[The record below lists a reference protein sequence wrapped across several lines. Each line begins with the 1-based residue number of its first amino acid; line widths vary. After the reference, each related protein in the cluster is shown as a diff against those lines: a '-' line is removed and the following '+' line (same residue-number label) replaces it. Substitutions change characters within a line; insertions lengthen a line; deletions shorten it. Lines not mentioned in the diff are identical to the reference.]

1 MKGDN
6 VQLVKAKHVNDANL
20 KDINELLTTV
30 NNSIDNSD
38 HVGDIA
44 ISWNTVETTNTST
57 FSVENLNT
65 LAFKLETT
73 DTVETVNTS
82 VSNLE
87 TAKIV
92 NTVATTA
99 EYTNMLANNFY

>member
-1 MKGDN
+1 
-6 VQLVKAKHVNDANL
+6 
-20 KDINELLTTV
+20 
-30 NNSIDNSD
+30 
-38 HVGDIA
+38 
-44 ISWNTVETTNTST
+44 
-57 FSVENLNT
+57 VENLNT